1 MLAEPAPVV
10 VSSQYSAKEG
20 VDSTLVSACRQTLT
34 QDRQLVENKNT
45 FAILVSFFPQNAEQN
60 KNQSKSSCPRSRIS
74 KNVSMKIFVSHSSRD
89 RWIARRISQD
99 LVALGAT
106 TFLDEKDIETGAS
119 IDDEI
124 GKHLR
129 ECDELLLLLSP
140 TALQSHWV
148 LIEVG
153 GAKALGKRL
162 VPILLHIGA
171 NEMPAP
177 ISKHLARDVNEIEK
191 YYDEVGQRIV
201 GHAVPARAPEPRPR
215 RIRRPPRTFIVG
227 SKVRIVPARPS
238 AVERPEYFISWTADM
253 DAFLGKIATAAVIDR
268 DNSMRLDID
277 QGYHW
282 WAFEWVSP
290 AEQAE

>member
-1 MLAEPAPVV
+1 MSRCPAAP
-10 VSSQYSAKEG
+10 SPQNPRP
-20 VDSTLVSACRQTLT
+20 L
-34 QDRQLVENKNT
+34 ENRNT
-45 FAILVSFFPQNAEQN
+45 FATVLPALFPPNCRARIISLNCTDLV
-60 KNQSKSSCPRSRIS
+60 PRSA
-74 KNVSMKIFVSHSSRD
+74 KDLSMKIFISHSSRD

-140 TALQSHWV
+140 SALQSHWV

-201 GHAVPARAPEPRPR
+201 GRAIPARAPEPRPPR
-215 RIRRPPRTFIVG
+215 TRRRPPRNYAIG
-227 SKVRIVPARPS
+227 SKVRIVPARPPDV
-238 AVERPEYFISWTADM
+238 ARPEYFIAWKAEM
-253 DAFLGKIATAAVIDR
+253 DAFLGKTATATLIDR

-277 QGYHW
+277 QGANW

-290 AEQAE
+290 AAEVE